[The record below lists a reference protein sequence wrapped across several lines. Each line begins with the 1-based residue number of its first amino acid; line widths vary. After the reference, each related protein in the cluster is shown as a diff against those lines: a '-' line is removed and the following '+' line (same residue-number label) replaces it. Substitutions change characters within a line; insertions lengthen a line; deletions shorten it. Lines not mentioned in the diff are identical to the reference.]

1 MNSGTYPNQSRI
13 IEQYQEQEKRRN
25 KYGDCDIYFSDEDI
39 ESDYSVEEAARGR
52 QYQVNSSRSSFSNE
66 HEYNYNQQ
74 QQQRAYNFPQA
85 DFEIENRAGPKVSAK
100 QLPPGL
106 TEADVAG
113 LSEEELNMIMAV
125 MARVDEDDSSS
136 AAGSKMTSSGG
147 NNINQSKGSEKT
159 NTTTGGGMNVSS
171 AAHEMTNAADRTT
184 ARKENELKKMATA
197 AGNKNVND
205 VSTTRKEGG
214 KDGSTGSFGSG
225 AGKTAENSHGFGHSE
240 HQHLVAASTSERTAT
255 RLNDG
260 AGSGSS
266 SIKHTVP
273 TFSETDDRGMKTTH
287 GTPDELRQYNQLEQF
302 EPALHRQNQ
311 QYPEVIAASKTS
323 SGYHTLPAKENNA
336 QQQQQHYQ
344 LSSSGINKKSLA
356 SRDEPEADSGK
367 GRDSSGSSNVVH
379 PFYSNTTSQ
388 GSLNASE
395 GRHYETSSQPLG
407 SYNQSSSSS
416 AGSMPDHFPRDQQL
430 QHERTADPANYG
442 TPGTVI
448 SVNNQSHNHQQSNN
462 NAASQFTNYSTSI
475 NIASSTNTN
484 TSGNVATF
492 NENYAVDEAG
502 ETRNNIAHIATY
514 PYGQSAV
521 TCQPYEQVS
530 TTELQPYS
538 QKQSQQQSQSDIYKL
553 ASAAAPHQTNTV
565 FPVPVASSS
574 SSLQSSIYPPFSHPA
589 ASTSQ
594 TQVKAPQG
602 VQTYN
607 NSNNNWETSQGVG
620 VSFKQPPG
628 YVTSTSRDVKYCILI
643 LISQKI

>member
-184 ARKENELKKMATA
+184 ARKENEQKKMATA

-214 KDGSTGSFGSG
+214 KDAASTGSFGSG

-240 HQHLVAASTSERTAT
+240 HQQLVAASTSERTAT

-311 QYPEVIAASKTS
+311 QYPEVIAASKSS
-323 SGYHTLPAKENNA
+323 SGYHTLPARENNA
-336 QQQQQHYQ
+336 QQQQQQHYQ
-344 LSSSGINKKSLA
+344 LSSSGVNKKSLA

-367 GRDSSGSSNVVH
+367 GRDNSGGSNIVH

-430 QHERTADPANYG
+430 QHERKADPANYG

-484 TSGNVATF
+484 TSGNVAT
-492 NENYAVDEAG
+492 
-502 ETRNNIAHIATY
+502 
-514 PYGQSAV
+514 
-521 TCQPYEQVS
+521 

-538 QKQSQQQSQSDIYKL
+538 QQQSQQQSQSDIYKL

-628 YVTSTSRDVKYCILI
+628 GYVTSTSRDVKYCILI